1 MKNLKEIALGLVV
14 CAMAISF
21 SAFKNAKTTNSG
33 FASYTFVHPAHSSS
47 NLRTDYI
54 FRADPDDCTQ
64 SVNNCKA
71 VWSQSTA
78 PAEGDNPATTAVE
91 GTITP
96 GNYQGQ

>member
-1 MKNLKEIALGLVV
+1 MKNLKQIALGLMVG
-14 CAMAISF
+14 ALAIGF
-21 SAFKNAKTTNSG
+21 SAFTNSKATKAG
-33 FASYTFVHPAHSSS
+33 FGSYTFVHPVHSSS

-71 VWSQSTA
+71 VWTQSTA
-78 PAEGDNPATTAVE
+78 PAEGANPASNAVE